1 MRRIPI
7 RQLEALR
14 KSYALELPAK
24 IRSVEQTAAAVE
36 RGDPGALEALFH
48 QVHRLAGSSAVYR
61 FRELSVAARHLEDAL
76 APLREMPPDPAAARP
91 DGLGTLVGAL
101 RSAAERDGTIEPR

>member
-14 KSYALELPAK
+14 KSYASELPTK
-24 IRSVEQTAAAVE
+24 IRSVEQSAEAAE
-36 RGDPGALEALFH
+36 RGDHGALEALFH

-61 FRELSVAARHLEDAL
+61 FRELSVAARLLEDAL
-76 APLREMPPDPAAARP
+76 APLREAPSPVGGLPDQFAP
-91 DGLGTLVGAL
+91 LVSAL
-101 RSAAERDGTIEPR
+101 REAAERDGTIERR